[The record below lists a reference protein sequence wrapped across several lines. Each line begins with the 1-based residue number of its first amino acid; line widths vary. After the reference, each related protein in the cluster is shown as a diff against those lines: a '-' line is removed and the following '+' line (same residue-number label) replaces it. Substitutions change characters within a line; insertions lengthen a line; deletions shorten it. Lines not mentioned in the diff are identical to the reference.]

1 MMAICFFI
9 IVAIIHGPQTASIA
23 TDSRAKTEAPLQIAF
38 GESRSGDLTAGQSNV
53 FNISVEQ
60 GKLLRFSI
68 DKGDLA
74 LLTILYDPAG
84 NKLSEHV
91 SQDFEVVEISFP
103 IDIAGTYRIELQ
115 SREQTAVPRRY
126 EIKINELKNVTAL
139 DRKDSEAR
147 QAVARAEVLRANWT
161 ETSFRQAIAEYDK
174 AVSIWTSISDSASAS
189 QATLKAADVYF
200 LLSEYAEALKRYQSV
215 EKLAAREWLLR
226 ARALSQMALLQS
238 SFGNNHLAQQ
248 QITKALDLFEQNGAN
263 QNAIAA
269 NIYGEVLSNL
279 AEVTY
284 AKGNLV
290 KSSQQFESAL
300 KAFQNDRKGEAKAHL
315 SLGRIAGS
323 VGDPE
328 KALADISRSLELYRA
343 INNKS
348 GEGFALVALG
358 LSRSSKRDE
367 NGAIKLHGEALK
379 IFRSIGDKYAEAI
392 ALNALG
398 QAHVNLS
405 ENSIALGNFQ
415 DASQLF
421 EDLGTLDAVTM
432 TTFKIATIRL
442 RSGELDQALTYLERC
457 LSVSRAAGKMRT
469 EAIALNEIANVYA
482 AQGRNDLALQQHQ
495 KVRKFHETSGDRRG
509 QATALNAYGDFLLRL
524 GQKQRALDVYNRA
537 LPFSQKVGDKGLLLT
552 TLYNLA
558 RANFELGSLDV
569 ALPWIQESLK
579 MIEDV
584 RTNVASPEFR
594 ASYFS
599 GFNKHYELC
608 IAILMQL
615 DRARPREDFAAEA
628 FLVSE
633 KSRARLLLDFLRE
646 SQAGLRHGA
655 SAELLKRERELRGSV
670 RLLAQY
676 ELELSLK
683 KKNSGELKEVGK
695 ELAELR
701 AEYQAVQ
708 AQLRERRPD
717 EAPLDRFEPVDLQ
730 RIQNELRDKDA
741 LLLQYSLGEKQSYLW
756 AVTADSFTAFEL
768 PPRKVIEDA
777 AIEVYKLLTARQ
789 DAEKQSNKDFQ
800 ANVEASDRLYYEK
813 APHLSQMLLGP
824 VAQQLGNRKVL
835 VVAEGALHYI
845 PFGALPVPG
854 APARGSEDRPLL
866 IETNEINR
874 SPSISALIAIRAEKK
889 QLHSSNKVVAVVADP
904 VFNRNDER
912 VHSEGATST
921 ITTAASSQPENA
933 TLAQAQVL
941 RDLGGADGPPR
952 LLHSS
957 EEADAISAAA
967 PRGTTMV
974 AKGFEATREMA
985 MSQRIG
991 EYQIVHFATHGVFYN
1006 KHPELSGI
1014 VMTMVDRAG
1023 TEKNGVMPLQD
1034 IYSLDL
1040 SAELTVLSACQT
1052 GLGKDVSGEG
1062 LVGLTHSFMSA
1073 GSNTVVASIWKVDD
1087 RATAN
1092 LMADFYRAMLQEGMP
1107 TGAALRAAKLKMM
1120 QDKRWHAPYFWA
1132 GFVLQGE
1139 YTNQIVVDRSS
1150 RFSIRTVLLLLV
1162 PILAG
1167 LLILYWLRRRL
1178 VRARRM

>member
-1 MMAICFFI
+1 MAICFFI
-9 IVAIIHGPQTASIA
+9 VVAIIHGPQPVS
-23 TDSRAKTEAPLQIAF
+23 F
-38 GESRSGDLTAGQSNV
+38 GESRSGDLAGGQSDA
-53 FNISVEQ
+53 FSISVEQ
-60 GKLLRFSI
+60 GKMLRFSI

-84 NKLSEHV
+84 NKLLEHV

-103 IDIAGTYRIELQ
+103 IDVAGTYRVELQ

-126 EIKINELKNVTAL
+126 EIRMSDLKNVTAL

-161 ETSFRQAIAEYDK
+161 EASFRQAIAEYDK
-174 AVSIWTSISDSASAS
+174 AVSIWTSISDLASAS
-189 QATLKAADVYF
+189 QATLKAAEVYS
-200 LLSEYAEALKRYQSV
+200 LLSEYTEALKRYQNV
-215 EKLAAREWLLR
+215 EKLAAGDWLLR
-226 ARALSQMALLQS
+226 ARALSQMARLQS
-238 SFGNNHLAQQ
+238 ALGNNYLAQQ
-248 QITKALDLFEQNGAN
+248 QLTKALDLFEQHGAN

-279 AEVTY
+279 AEVSY
-284 AKGNLV
+284 AKGNLL
-290 KSSQQFESAL
+290 KSSQQYESAL
-300 KAFQNDRKGEAKAHL
+300 KAFQNDRKGEAKARL
-315 SLGRIAGS
+315 SLGYIAGS
-323 VGDPE
+323 LGDPE

-367 NGAIKLHGEALK
+367 NGAIKLHGEAIK
-379 IFRSIGDKYAEAI
+379 IFRAIGDKYAEGI

-398 QAHVNLS
+398 QAHFNLR
-405 ENSIALGNFQ
+405 EDSIALSNFQ
-415 DASQLF
+415 DALQNF
-421 EDLGTLDAVTM
+421 EDIGALDAVTM
-432 TTFKIATIRL
+432 SAFKIAEVHQW
-442 RSGELDQALTYLERC
+442 SGQLDQALRYLERC
-457 LSVSRAAGKMRT
+457 LTVSRAAGKMRT
-469 EAIALNEIANVYA
+469 EALALTRIANAYA
-482 AQGRNDLALQQHQ
+482 AQGRNDLALRQHL
-495 KVRKFHETSGDRRG
+495 KVLKFYEAKGDRRG
-509 QATALNAYGDFLLRL
+509 QVIALNAYGDFLLL
-524 GQKQRALDVYNRA
+524 KLEQKQRALDVYSQA
-537 LPFSQKVGDKGLLLT
+537 LPFSEKVGDKGLLLT
-552 TLYNLA
+552 TLFNLS

-569 ALPWIQESLK
+569 ALSWIQESLK

-599 GFNKHYELC
+599 GHKKHYELC

-615 DRARPREDFAAEA
+615 DRARPQKGFAADA

-633 KSRARLLLDFLRE
+633 KIRARLLLDLRSE
-646 SQAGLRHGA
+646 SQAGLRRGA

-670 RLLAQY
+670 RSLAQY
-676 ELELSLK
+676 ELDLSFK
-683 KKNSGELKEVGK
+683 KRNSSELKEVGK

-708 AQLRERRPD
+708 AQLRERRSN
-717 EAPLDRFEPVDLQ
+717 EAPLDRFGPVDLQ
-730 RIQNELRDKDA
+730 RIQNELRDKEA

-756 AVTADSFTAFEL
+756 AVTAESFTAFEL

-800 ANVEASDRLYYEK
+800 ANVEASDRLFYEK

-854 APARGSEDRPLL
+854 AHARGPEDRPLL

-889 QLHSSNKVVAVVADP
+889 QLPSSDKVVAVVADP

-912 VHSEGATST
+912 VHSEGSSST

-933 TLAQAQVL
+933 SVAQVL

-974 AKGFEATREMA
+974 AKGFEATRETA

-991 EYQIVHFATHGVFYN
+991 EYQIVHFATHGFFYN

-1014 VMTMVDRAG
+1014 VMTMVDQAG

-1073 GSNTVVASIWKVDD
+1073 GSNTVVASLWKVDD

-1120 QDKRWHAPYFWA
+1120 QDKRWRAPYFWA

-1162 PILAG
+1162 PIFAG
-1167 LLILYWLRRRL
+1167 SLIFYWLTRRL

>member
-1 MMAICFFI
+1 
-9 IVAIIHGPQTASIA
+9 
-23 TDSRAKTEAPLQIAF
+23 L
-38 GESRSGDLTAGQSNV
+38 LL
-53 FNISVEQ
+53 
-60 GKLLRFSI
+60 KL
-68 DKGDLA
+68 
-74 LLTILYDPAG
+74 
-84 NKLSEHV
+84 E
-91 SQDFEVVEISFP
+91 
-103 IDIAGTYRIELQ
+103 
-115 SREQTAVPRRY
+115 
-126 EIKINELKNVTAL
+126 
-139 DRKDSEAR
+139 
-147 QAVARAEVLRANWT
+147 
-161 ETSFRQAIAEYDK
+161 
-174 AVSIWTSISDSASAS
+174 
-189 QATLKAADVYF
+189 
-200 LLSEYAEALKRYQSV
+200 
-215 EKLAAREWLLR
+215 
-226 ARALSQMALLQS
+226 
-238 SFGNNHLAQQ
+238 
-248 QITKALDLFEQNGAN
+248 
-263 QNAIAA
+263 
-269 NIYGEVLSNL
+269 
-279 AEVTY
+279 
-284 AKGNLV
+284 
-290 KSSQQFESAL
+290 
-300 KAFQNDRKGEAKAHL
+300 
-315 SLGRIAGS
+315 
-323 VGDPE
+323 
-328 KALADISRSLELYRA
+328 
-343 INNKS
+343 
-348 GEGFALVALG
+348 
-358 LSRSSKRDE
+358 
-367 NGAIKLHGEALK
+367 
-379 IFRSIGDKYAEAI
+379 
-392 ALNALG
+392 
-398 QAHVNLS
+398 
-405 ENSIALGNFQ
+405 
-415 DASQLF
+415 
-421 EDLGTLDAVTM
+421 
-432 TTFKIATIRL
+432 
-442 RSGELDQALTYLERC
+442 
-457 LSVSRAAGKMRT
+457 
-469 EAIALNEIANVYA
+469 
-482 AQGRNDLALQQHQ
+482 
-495 KVRKFHETSGDRRG
+495 
-509 QATALNAYGDFLLRL
+509 
-524 GQKQRALDVYNRA
+524 QKQRALDVYSQA

-569 ALPWIQESLK
+569 ALSWIQESLK

-599 GFNKHYELC
+599 GAKKHYELC

-615 DRARPREDFAAEA
+615 DRTRPGEGFAAEA

-633 KSRARLLLDFLRE
+633 NSRARLLLDLLSE

-670 RLLAQY
+670 GRLAQY
-676 ELELSLK
+676 ELDLSFK
-683 KKNSGELKEVGK
+683 KKDSGELREVGK

-708 AQLRERRPD
+708 AQLRERRSD

-730 RIQNELRDKDA
+730 RIQAELRDNDA
-741 LLLQYSLGEKQSYLW
+741 LLLQYSLGEKRSYLW
-756 AVTADSFTAFEL
+756 AVTADSFTVFEL
-768 PPRKVIEDA
+768 PPRKEIEEA

-789 DAEKQSNKDFQ
+789 ESEKQSNKDFH
-800 ANVEASDRLYYEK
+800 AKVEAADRLYYEK
-813 APHLSQMLLGP
+813 APHLSEMLLGP

-854 APARGSEDRPLL
+854 TQARGPQDRPLL

-889 QLHSSNKVVAVVADP
+889 QPRSTDKVVAVVADP

-912 VHSEGATST
+912 VQSEGSSST
-921 ITTAASSQPENA
+921 ITSAASNQPENA
-933 TLAQAQVL
+933 SVAQAQVL

-991 EYQIVHFATHGVFYN
+991 EYQIVHFATHGFFYN

-1023 TEKNGVMPLQD
+1023 TEKNGVMPLHD

-1052 GLGKDVSGEG
+1052 GLGRDVSGEG

-1073 GSNTVVASIWKVDD
+1073 GSNTVVASLWKVDD

-1092 LMADFYRAMLQEGMP
+1092 LMAEFYRAMLQEGMP

-1162 PILAG
+1162 PIFAG
-1167 LLILYWLRRRL
+1167 SLIFYWLRRRL